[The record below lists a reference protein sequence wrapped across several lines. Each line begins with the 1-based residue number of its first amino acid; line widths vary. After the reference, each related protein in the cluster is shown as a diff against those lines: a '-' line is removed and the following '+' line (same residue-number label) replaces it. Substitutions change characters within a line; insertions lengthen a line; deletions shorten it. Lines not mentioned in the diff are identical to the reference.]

1 MNNIVIYILIASAT
15 IASPGPGV
23 ILSITNS
30 LTYDR
35 KRTTYGIL
43 GLSLGMLAVAIVSAT
58 SIGLLIATSK
68 KAFLT
73 VQIIGAIYIL
83 YMGAKML
90 LGKRN
95 SLKITSTTDNVE
107 TIKTYDGWNLFK
119 QGLFTSSSNP
129 KPILFF
135 MAVFPQFI
143 DSNQAY
149 LPQFL
154 LLALTFCLLVIIIH
168 SCYAELFSV
177 ASKYLWKAQDKLYL
191 ITKTGGVV
199 LIILAL
205 ILVIN
210 AGKTLLGV

>member
-1 MNNIVIYILIASAT
+1 MNNIVIYLLIASAT

-95 SLKITSTTDNVE
+95 SLK
-107 TIKTYDGWNLFK
+107 
-119 QGLFTSSSNP
+119 
-129 KPILFF
+129 
-135 MAVFPQFI
+135 
-143 DSNQAY
+143 
-149 LPQFL
+149 
-154 LLALTFCLLVIIIH
+154 
-168 SCYAELFSV
+168 
-177 ASKYLWKAQDKLYL
+177 
-191 ITKTGGVV
+191 
-199 LIILAL
+199 
-205 ILVIN
+205 
-210 AGKTLLGV
+210 